1 MTFHSIGAAAAL
13 LLAAGGGIA
22 LADTIIITPEQRTV
36 IHDYVV
42 QRQVQAYVPAEGVA
56 IEVGSTLP
64 DTVELH
70 QIDTPGVQQVYSY
83 VLVDGRTVLVDPAT
97 RRIVQIIN

>member
-1 MTFHSIGAAAAL
+1 MGFCKIGAAAAL

-22 LADTIIITPEQRTV
+22 LADTIVVTPQQQTV
-36 IHDYVV
+36 IREYVV
-42 QRQVQAYVPAEGVA
+42 QRQVPAYVPADGVA

-64 DTVELH
+64 GTVELYP
-70 QIDTPGVQQVYSY
+70 IEAPGIQQVYSF

-97 RRIVQIIN
+97 RRVVQIIN